1 MNRRA
6 SSRPPDVRAAP
17 ARHGYWLIGTPSS
30 GRSELLERLIRH
42 DIEARHG
49 LTPFDPHAVPQ
60 DALEPLLKRL
70 PSKRKK
76 ARNRRAKERGAS

>member
-6 SSRPPDVRAAP
+6 SSGPPDVRAAP

-30 GRSELLERLIRH
+30 GRSELLEQLIRH
-42 DIEARHG
+42 DIEAGHGHG
-49 LTPFDPHAVPQ
+49 LFDPRAVPQ
-60 DALEPLLKRL
+60 DALERWLSRL
-70 PSKRKK
+70 PAERKK